1 MFVPKTGLPSDDLG
15 PSESAWIKDR
25 IKEETKE
32 PELKL
37 RYFKN
42 QDLFLQSWV
51 SQFHKSD
58 SVHYT
63 SMLASLVLEVFQD
76 SKRVLDMM
84 HTSIGI
90 KKKSKFLKVISYQ
103 LQLKCWLQRATIS
116 HSRLPNSFNEF
127 IQSKLTSQRSLAPQ
141 EGIPSSKPY
150 PQTLKGTTT
159 V

>member
-90 KKKSKFLKVISYQ
+90 KKNQNSLKLSLINY
-103 LQLKCWLQRATIS
+103 
-116 HSRLPNSFNEF
+116 NSSVDYKGQQFP
-127 IQSKLTSQRSLAPQ
+127 IQDCLTPLTN
-141 EGIPSSKPY
+141 SSN
-150 PQTLKGTTT
+150 LS
-159 V
+159 